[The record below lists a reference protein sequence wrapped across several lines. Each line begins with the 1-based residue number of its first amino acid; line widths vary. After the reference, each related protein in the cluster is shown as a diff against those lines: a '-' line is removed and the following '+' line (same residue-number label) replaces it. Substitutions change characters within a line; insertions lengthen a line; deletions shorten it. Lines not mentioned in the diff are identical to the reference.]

1 MKKVLLV
8 FLVSIFFLSCMDRK
22 QQVKESVKIEIKND
36 SSEIKKKQG
45 IVILNEVDMW
55 MKKGMN
61 KEISTSEVNEKI
73 NPLIKK
79 YEVILSQLDKKDSL
93 AVQEYRIKQIN
104 KMIDLQMQQ

>member
-73 NPLIKK
+73 NPLMKK

>member
-1 MKKVLLV
+1 
-8 FLVSIFFLSCMDRK
+8 MDRK

-73 NPLIKK
+73 NPLMKK